1 MPLRDRVRRALNRP
15 VVRRTN
21 RKGVKLEYFHRNEVP
36 RSKFR
41 GPFDPEH
48 QKSLEQWSFTAAMAP
63 RPRSPDLSLSPCTSI
78 PQSNPS
84 LTRPIPS
91 DPPQQQ
97 PQQQNHVNHNVDD
110 NEGIAPDQTDVMD
123 SKLFYP
129 GLLSPCIQSSP
140 PQDVG
145 ISLTTAFW
153 CLIAA
158 PTVTQIEDAHGR
170 GRQAPDGG
178 SQSST
183 MVDPDS
189 YNGSVM
195 TLLPDSHRPLS
206 SSNSHNV
213 NCNKK
218 ESVRYTSPAIRS
230 ASPLPKAKAGSYMPF
245 SPEDL
250 TRALNA
256 VQIY

>member
-140 PQDVG
+140 PSRCWHVAD
-145 ISLTTAFW
+145 
-153 CLIAA
+153 
-158 PTVTQIEDAHGR
+158 HG
-170 GRQAPDGG
+170 
-178 SQSST
+178 
-183 MVDPDS
+183 
-189 YNGSVM
+189 
-195 TLLPDSHRPLS
+195 LLVFNSCSHRHSNRGCTRPWS
-206 SSNSHNV
+206 SGA
-213 NCNKK
+213 
-218 ESVRYTSPAIRS
+218 RW
-230 ASPLPKAKAGSYMPF
+230 GF
-245 SPEDL
+245 S
-250 TRALNA
+250 
-256 VQIY
+256 IFHHG